1 MDLAARPVSAA
12 PVLVSVAL
20 SSFMVALDVT
30 ALNVALPSIGRD
42 LATGMDRLQWI
53 AGAYTLVFASLL
65 LSAGALSDR
74 LGAKKVFLFALLVFT
89 SSSLACGLAQ
99 GVVELIAARAIQGIG
114 AALMLPSSMALLV
127 EAYPDPKA
135 RAKAVA
141 LWGGISALALVSGP
155 LLGGMLVELVDWRS
169 IFYLN
174 VPFCLIALGCCV
186 IRSSR
191 LAIQPRSIDW
201 AGQMLSAL
209 ASLIFAL
216 IEGPG
221 WGWDNAWVIV
231 TLLVALV
238 SGAAFIYSQQAQREP
253 MLPLNLF
260 ESRTFSAAIGAGFL
274 QTLAYYGSL
283 FVLPFALQGQGRTP
297 VEIGSG
303 NDPNDDCDR
312 RHGNALGA
320 VVECLRCPFSRCC
333 RYALWS
339 TRGCIVGAVRNGSRQ
354 SGTRRAVDRAGR
366 CDLAGHRR
374 RLSGECAK
382 RQGRRRFRGTQC
394 RAPMWRSDRYCLAR
408 RLARRVGAR
417 HRRLIDHCPVVLC
430 RQPVDRAAAVHRR
443 SRCREGM
450 LTGAPKLTGE
460 CFNE

>member
-1 MDLAARPVSAA
+1 VGKTLSMDLAARPVSAA

-209 ASLIFAL
+209 ALVSLIFAL

-297 VEIGSG
+297 VEIGLAMIPMTIATGGMATLSG
-303 NDPNDDCDR
+303 RLSNAFGARSVGAAGMLC
-312 RHGNALGA
+312 GALGA
-320 VVECLRCPFSRCC
+320 
-333 RYALWS
+333 ALLALYGMDRVS
-339 TRGCIVGAVRNGSRQ
+339 LVLGGLLIGLGGATLPVIVGA
-354 SGTRRAVDRAGR
+354 
-366 CDLAGHRR
+366 
-374 RLSGECAK
+374 
-382 RQGRRRFRGTQC
+382 
-394 RAPMWRSDRYCLAR
+394 CLASVPSGKVGVGSGV
-408 RLARRVGAR
+408 LNAARQCGGVTGIALLGAS
-417 HRRLIDHCPVVLC
+417 LGESG
-430 RQPVDRAAAVHRR
+430 RA
-443 SRCREGM
+443 
-450 LTGAPKLTGE
+450 TGALSIIALSFFAASLLTVLRLYTDEVDVVRE
-460 CFNE
+460 C

>member
-1 MDLAARPVSAA
+1 MGKTLSMDLAASPVSAA

-30 ALNVALPSIGRD
+30 ALNVALPSIGID
-42 LATGMDRLQWI
+42 LVTGMDRLQWI

-74 LGAKKVFLFALLVFT
+74 LGARKVFLFALLVFT
-89 SSSLACGLAQ
+89 GSSVACGLAQ

-114 AALMLPSSMALLV
+114 AALMLPCSMALLV

-174 VPFCLIALGCCV
+174 VPFCLIALGCCAV
-186 IRSSR
+186 RSSR

-209 ASLIFAL
+209 ALVSLIFAL
-216 IEGPG
+216 IEGPVWG
-221 WGWDNAWVIV
+221 WGNPWVIA

-297 VEIGSG
+297 VEIGLAMIPMTIATGVMASLSG
-303 NDPNDDCDR
+303 RLSNAFGARSVGAAGMLC
-312 RHGNALGA
+312 GALGA
-320 VVECLRCPFSRCC
+320 
-333 RYALWS
+333 ALLALYGVDRIS
-339 TRGCIVGAVRNGSRQ
+339 LMLGGLLIGLGGATLPVIVGA
-354 SGTRRAVDRAGR
+354 
-366 CDLAGHRR
+366 
-374 RLSGECAK
+374 
-382 RQGRRRFRGTQC
+382 
-394 RAPMWRSDRYCLAR
+394 CLASVPSGKVGVGSGV
-408 RLARRVGAR
+408 LNAARQCGGVTGIALLGATLQAPG
-417 HRRLIDHCPVVLC
+417 HATGALSIIALSFV
-430 RQPVDRAAAVHRR
+430 AAAL
-443 SRCREGM
+443 
-450 LTGAPKLTGE
+450 LTVLRLYTDGVDVVSE
-460 CFNE
+460 C

>member
-1 MDLAARPVSAA
+1 MDLAARPASAA

-30 ALNVALPSIGRD
+30 ALNVALPSIGHD

-74 LGAKKVFLFALLVFT
+74 LGARKVFLFALLVFT
-89 SSSLACGLAQ
+89 GASVACGLAQ

-127 EAYPDPKA
+127 EAYPDTQA

-155 LLGGMLVELVDWRS
+155 MLGGLLVELVDWRS

-174 VPFCLIALGCCV
+174 VPFCLIALGCCAM
-186 IRSSR
+186 RGSR

-201 AGQMLSAL
+201 PGQVLSAL
-209 ASLIFAL
+209 ALVSLIFAL
-216 IEGPG
+216 IEGPVWG
-221 WGWDNAWVIV
+221 WGNTWVIA

-238 SGAAFIYSQQAQREP
+238 CGAAFIYSQRAQREP

-297 VEIGSG
+297 VEIGLAMIPMTIATGVMASLSG
-303 NDPNDDCDR
+303 RLSNAFGARSVGAAGMLC
-312 RHGNALGA
+312 GALGA
-320 VVECLRCPFSRCC
+320 
-333 RYALWS
+333 ALLALYGMDRVS
-339 TRGCIVGAVRNGSRQ
+339 LVIGGLLIGLGGATLPVIVGA
-354 SGTRRAVDRAGR
+354 
-366 CDLAGHRR
+366 
-374 RLSGECAK
+374 
-382 RQGRRRFRGTQC
+382 
-394 RAPMWRSDRYCLAR
+394 CLASVPSGKVGVGSGV
-408 RLARRVGAR
+408 LNAARQCGGVTGIALLGAT
-417 HRRLIDHCPVVLC
+417 LEGPG
-430 RQPVDRAAAVHRR
+430 RA
-443 SRCREGM
+443 
-450 LTGAPKLTGE
+450 TGALSIIALAFVAAGLLTVLRLYTDEVDVVSE
-460 CFNE
+460 C

>member
-1 MDLAARPVSAA
+1 MGKTLSMDLAARPASAA

-30 ALNVALPSIGRD
+30 ALNVALPSIGHD

-74 LGAKKVFLFALLVFT
+74 LGARKVFLFALLVFT
-89 SSSLACGLAQ
+89 GASVACGLAQ

-127 EAYPDPKA
+127 EAYPDTQA

-155 LLGGMLVELVDWRS
+155 MLGGLLVELVDWRS

-174 VPFCLIALGCCV
+174 VPFCLIALVCCAL
-186 IRSSR
+186 RSSR

-201 AGQMLSAL
+201 PGQVLSAL
-209 ASLIFAL
+209 ALVSLIFAL
-216 IEGPG
+216 IEGPVWG
-221 WGWDNAWVIV
+221 WGNNWVIA

-238 SGAAFIYSQQAQREP
+238 CGAAFVYSQRAQREP

-297 VEIGSG
+297 VEIGLAMIPMTIATGVMASLSG
-303 NDPNDDCDR
+303 RLSNAFGARSVGAAGMLC
-312 RHGNALGA
+312 GALGA
-320 VVECLRCPFSRCC
+320 
-333 RYALWS
+333 ALLALYGMDRVS
-339 TRGCIVGAVRNGSRQ
+339 LVIGGLLIGLGGATLPVIVGA
-354 SGTRRAVDRAGR
+354 
-366 CDLAGHRR
+366 
-374 RLSGECAK
+374 
-382 RQGRRRFRGTQC
+382 
-394 RAPMWRSDRYCLAR
+394 CLASVPSGKVGVGSGV
-408 RLARRVGAR
+408 LNAARQCGGVTGIALLGAT
-417 HRRLIDHCPVVLC
+417 LEGPG
-430 RQPVDRAAAVHRR
+430 RA
-443 SRCREGM
+443 
-450 LTGAPKLTGE
+450 TGALSIIALAFVAAGLLTVLRLYTDEVDVVSE
-460 CFNE
+460 C

>member
-1 MDLAARPVSAA
+1 VGKTLSMDLAARPASAA

-30 ALNVALPSIGRD
+30 ALNVALPSIGHD

-74 LGAKKVFLFALLVFT
+74 LGARKVFLFALLVFT
-89 SSSLACGLAQ
+89 SSSVACGLAQ

-155 LLGGMLVELVDWRS
+155 LLGGVLVELVDWRS

-174 VPFCLIALGCCV
+174 VPFCLIALGCCAV
-186 IRSSR
+186 RSSC

-201 AGQMLSAL
+201 EGQMLSAL
-209 ASLIFAL
+209 ALVSLIFAL
-216 IEGPG
+216 IEGPVWG
-221 WGWDNAWVIV
+221 WGNAWVIA

-238 SGAAFIYSQQAQREP
+238 SGAVFIYSQQVQREP

-297 VEIGSG
+297 VEIGLAMIPMTIATGVMASLSG
-303 NDPNDDCDR
+303 RLSNAFGARSAGAAGMLC
-312 RHGNALGA
+312 GALGA
-320 VVECLRCPFSRCC
+320 
-333 RYALWS
+333 ALLALYGMDRVS
-339 TRGCIVGAVRNGSRQ
+339 LALGGLLIGLGGATLPVIVGACLASVPSGKVGVGSGVLNAARQ
-354 SGTRRAVDRAGR
+354 SGGVTGIALLGATLEESGRATGA
-366 CDLAGHRR
+366 
-374 RLSGECAK
+374 LSIIALS
-382 RQGRRRFRGTQC
+382 F
-394 RAPMWRSDRYCLAR
+394 
-408 RLARRVGAR
+408 V
-417 HRRLIDHCPVVLC
+417 
-430 RQPVDRAAAVHRR
+430 AAAL
-443 SRCREGM
+443 
-450 LTGAPKLTGE
+450 LTVLRLYTDEVDVVSE
-460 CFNE
+460 C

>member
-1 MDLAARPVSAA
+1 MGKTLSMDLAASPVSAA

-30 ALNVALPSIGRD
+30 ALNVALPSIGHD
-42 LATGMDRLQWI
+42 LVTGMDRLQWI

-74 LGAKKVFLFALLVFT
+74 LGARKVFLFALLVFT
-89 SSSLACGLAQ
+89 SSSVACGLAQ

-174 VPFCLIALGCCV
+174 VPFCLIALGCCAV
-186 IRSSR
+186 RSSG

-209 ASLIFAL
+209 ALVSWIFAL
-216 IEGPG
+216 IEGPVWG
-221 WGWDNAWVIV
+221 WGNAWVIA

-297 VEIGSG
+297 VEIGLAMIPMTIATGVMASFSG
-303 NDPNDDCDR
+303 RLSNAFGARSVGAAGMLC
-312 RHGNALGA
+312 GALGA
-320 VVECLRCPFSRCC
+320 ALLAL
-333 RYALWS
+333 YAMDRISLMLGGVLIGLGGA
-339 TRGCIVGAVRNGSRQ
+339 TLPVIVGA
-354 SGTRRAVDRAGR
+354 
-366 CDLAGHRR
+366 
-374 RLSGECAK
+374 
-382 RQGRRRFRGTQC
+382 
-394 RAPMWRSDRYCLAR
+394 CLASVPSGKVGVGSGV
-408 RLARRVGAR
+408 LNAARQCGGVTGIALLGAMLEEPGR
-417 HRRLIDHCPVVLC
+417 ASGALSIIALSFV
-430 RQPVDRAAAVHRR
+430 AAAV
-443 SRCREGM
+443 
-450 LTGAPKLTGE
+450 LTVLRLYTDGVDVVSE
-460 CFNE
+460 C

>member
-1 MDLAARPVSAA
+1 MDLAARPASAA

-30 ALNVALPSIGRD
+30 ALNVALPSIGHD

-74 LGAKKVFLFALLVFT
+74 LGARKVFLFALLVFT
-89 SSSLACGLAQ
+89 GASVACGLAQ

-127 EAYPDPKA
+127 EAYPDTQA

-155 LLGGMLVELVDWRS
+155 MLGGLLVELVDWRS

-174 VPFCLIALGCCV
+174 VPFCLIALSCCAM
-186 IRSSR
+186 RGSR

-201 AGQMLSAL
+201 PGQVLSAL
-209 ASLIFAL
+209 ALVSLIFAL
-216 IEGPG
+216 IEGPVWG
-221 WGWDNAWVIV
+221 WGNTWVIA
-231 TLLVALV
+231 TLLAALV
-238 SGAAFIYSQQAQREP
+238 CGAAFIYSQRAQREP

-297 VEIGSG
+297 VEIGLAMIPMTIATGVMASLSG
-303 NDPNDDCDR
+303 RLSNAFGARSVGAAGMLC
-312 RHGNALGA
+312 GALGA
-320 VVECLRCPFSRCC
+320 
-333 RYALWS
+333 ALLALYGMDRVS
-339 TRGCIVGAVRNGSRQ
+339 LVIGGLLIGLGGATLPVIVGA
-354 SGTRRAVDRAGR
+354 
-366 CDLAGHRR
+366 
-374 RLSGECAK
+374 
-382 RQGRRRFRGTQC
+382 
-394 RAPMWRSDRYCLAR
+394 CLASVPSGKVGVGSGV
-408 RLARRVGAR
+408 LNAARQCGGVTGIALLGAT
-417 HRRLIDHCPVVLC
+417 LEGPG
-430 RQPVDRAAAVHRR
+430 RA
-443 SRCREGM
+443 
-450 LTGAPKLTGE
+450 TGALSIIALAFVAAGLLTVLRLYTDEVDVVSE
-460 CFNE
+460 C